1 MKELEQLQTNE
12 TKVNICMQETAT
24 LIGNIFQFID
34 RYNYHSAVLDATKKN
49 IPTNNLMAFII

>member
-1 MKELEQLQTNE
+1 MKELEHLQTNE

-34 RYNYHSAVLDATKKN
+34 RYNYHSAVLEAT
-49 IPTNNLMAFII
+49 